1 MKLRSRL
8 ALAFFVLSVLPLG
21 VVTAYSYYSSASA
34 MKRAEETQADRMALE
49 MSNRVNWV
57 VTDIGD
63 RVDRLWRLRSERS
76 GAAGADDDP
85 ATDAAA
91 ATRLRDEAV
100 TLLAEAAPIV
110 EQIDVVPTAPAAPP
124 APGSALRPA
133 PPPDAGRGTPRRG
146 LSVFPRRPGTGGAR
160 GPLPPAPI
168 QRLPRFTIDFRKAVE
183 IAASQSTLPE
193 LQVLS
198 PDSVAA
204 WTRAIQRQ
212 ADRAQQLRVEITA
225 AVRTG
230 GVSPAGDPLREMHET
245 ERQQHMIALASGQ
258 PLRFS
263 LHRGTE
269 VVGQV
274 NATLSRKRLIETVLS
289 LARRDRGEVPFVVD
303 ADGQIATMGAEATK
317 LLATMRLETNRL
329 AGDGSPLAQTLGDY
343 VVVMRRDPS
352 GIVFGIAR
360 PIGDSLR
367 EMRRA
372 SLVNLG
378 LGALLIAG
386 AFIAIVPLAS
396 RLTRDLGKLT
406 EGVRSLDRG
415 DRSARV
421 AVDSN
426 DEMGELARA
435 FNQMAVDLASHEKML
450 VQQER
455 LRRELELCRQI
466 QNEMLPH
473 GRLKLGLTE
482 VTGVSIPAKEVGGD
496 FFNYFVLP
504 DGSLALLVGDVSG
517 KGVGAAL
524 LMANIQAT
532 LRAKLP
538 LEDSLPLLVDTVDR
552 DIAANTPL
560 EVYLTLF
567 VGILD
572 PGRQIL
578 RYVNAGHNPQYILR
592 VGGSIESLASTGLP
606 VGLLPGRGYEER
618 SLAVGAGDLLFL
630 YTDGAVEVE
639 DEAGEMFGADRLQQL
654 LRSHATAGVDE
665 LLAGVESGLRA
676 FRGAAEPFDDAT
688 MMAMRLGA
696 L

>member
-592 VGGSIESLASTGLP
+592 VGGSIDSLASTGLP